1 MGGLIVVE
9 EAIRA
14 QLVDH
19 GDRKFV
25 YDAARVSRPLASW
38 FLPESWAERSVLAA
52 GRGQTWAIEGDF
64 GAAVL
69 RHYRRGGAMARVL
82 RDQYLWTGLEGSRP
96 FREFRL
102 LTAAI
107 AAGLPVP
114 RPLAAQVIR
123 KGAFYSGDLIMSRI
137 EAAQTLSGRL
147 GASDD
152 WGDLPWTAL
161 GTLLGRAHAL
171 GFQHADLNAHNIL
184 IDADNQLWLID
195 WDRGQQRVPGEW
207 RQRVLQRLQRSLR
220 KLFPQHA
227 GQKDARL
234 AWQDLLDAHDRS
246 AVASRD
252 A

>member
-14 QLVDH
+14 QWVDA
-19 GDRKFV
+19 GDRKLV
-25 YDAARVSRPLASW
+25 YDAARVSMPPTSW

-52 GRGQTWAIEGDF
+52 GRGQTWAIDGDF

-82 RDQYLWTGLEGSRP
+82 QDQYLWTGLERCRP
-96 FREFRL
+96 VREFRL

-107 AAGLPVP
+107 NAGLPVP
-114 RPLAAQVIR
+114 RPLAAQVTR
-123 KGAFYSGDLIMSRI
+123 TGVFYTGDLIMSRI
-137 EAAQTLSGRL
+137 EAAQTLAGRL
-147 GASDD
+147 GAVDD
-152 WGDLPWTAL
+152 WRHLPWAAL
-161 GTLLGRAHAL
+161 GSLLGRAHAL

-184 IDADNQLWLID
+184 IDAANQLWLID

-207 RQRVLQRLQRSLR
+207 RQRVLQRLHRSLR
-220 KLFPQHA
+220 KLFPQRVE
-227 GQKDARL
+227 QEDARL

-246 AVASRD
+246 AVASPD